1 MYLDFFNL
9 RVEPFS
15 TTPDPQFLFKSHV
28 HQEALDRLVAAV
40 TMRRGINAI
49 IGEPGLG
56 KSMLIRTLLQGFTNQ
71 VRFAWVFNTNLNSR
85 ELIKYICRDFGFT
98 PKGDDLSDLLMELYE
113 FLIRSYQEDIVTI
126 LIVDEAQNLK
136 FEALE
141 EIRQLSNLETARNKL
156 LQIILSGQPQ
166 LDAYLEE
173 PALHQ
178 LKQRISLKAT
188 LQRLNETDT
197 RDYILHRMQVAGSRG
212 QDIFTAAA
220 IKKIHEIS
228 DGVPR
233 LINQACDNALLSA
246 WQQKIK
252 SIDAILVQELLE
264 QHKVTSAHGRVQTQP
279 VPEPAPRP
287 VVEKNKTPMVRTR
300 TVQVKS
306 APALVFAE
314 VGDSFG
320 GIDVENL

>member
-9 RVEPFS
+9 RLEPFS
-15 TTPDPQFLFKSHV
+15 TTPDPQFLYKSHV

-40 TMRRGINAI
+40 TLRRGINAI

-85 ELIKYICRDFGFT
+85 ELIKYICRDFGFA
-98 PKGDDLSDLLMELYE
+98 PKGDDLGDLLMELYE
-113 FLIRSYQEDIVTI
+113 FLIKSYQEEIFTV
-126 LIVDEAQNLK
+126 LIVDEAQNLS

-141 EIRQLSNLETARNKL
+141 EIRQLSNLETSRNKL

-188 LQRLNETDT
+188 LHRLDADDT

-212 QDIFTAAA
+212 QDVFTDSA

-233 LINQACDNALLSA
+233 LINQTCDNALLSA
-246 WQQKIK
+246 WQKKTK
-252 SIDAILVQELLE
+252 SVDAIVVQELLA
-264 QHKVTSAHGRVQTQP
+264 QRKVTAAHRPVQAQP
-279 VPEPAPRP
+279 VPEPTPRP
-287 VVEKNKTPMVRTR
+287 AVEKAKTPPLRSRPEPVRREPT
-300 TVQVKS
+300 
-306 APALVFAE
+306 AVFAE

-320 GIDVENL
+320 GVDVENL